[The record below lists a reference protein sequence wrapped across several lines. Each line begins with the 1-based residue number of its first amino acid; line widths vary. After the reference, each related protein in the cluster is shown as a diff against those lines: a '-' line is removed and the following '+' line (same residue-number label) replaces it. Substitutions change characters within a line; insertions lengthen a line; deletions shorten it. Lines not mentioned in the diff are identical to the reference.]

1 MKKPYIP
8 KPFEAKK
15 PSRRANFTVAIKKRR
30 LKKQLNKCA
39 HCSRMLYDTRL
50 GFGSKAK
57 GRVKAKY
64 DHKNTKNWDNTFSNC
79 QALCSI
85 CHDEKSDKEAGSR
98 TTRKKISDGRKRS
111 EAKKPTTLSK
121 QLRKDK
127 FSPFKIKFK

>member
-1 MKKPYIP
+1 
-8 KPFEAKK
+8 
-15 PSRRANFTVAIKKRR
+15 
-30 LKKQLNKCA
+30 
-39 HCSRMLYDTRL
+39 MLYDTRL

-98 TTRKKISDGRKRS
+98 TKRKNISKGRKRS
-111 EAKKPTTLSK
+111 EAKKIPSLKK
-121 QLRKDK
+121 QLRKSD
-127 FSPFKIKFK
+127 FKSFMG